1 MKQKNTL
8 SETYTLMNGINIPK
22 IGLGTWFIPDDEA
35 AAAVC
40 KAVEIGYRHI
50 DTAQA
55 YENER
60 GIGKGVRDCGI
71 SRQELFITTKLA
83 AELKTYEEAAQAITG
98 SLEKM
103 GLDYIDL
110 MLIHSPQPWTD
121 FRGGDYAAGNREA
134 WRALEDAYK
143 AGKIRAIG
151 ISNFQEHDI
160 ENILSSCTI
169 KPMVNQL
176 LAHIGNTPANLIE
189 YCRENG
195 ILVEAYSP
203 VAHGEIL
210 KSEEV
215 RAIAEKYQVTVPQL
229 CIRYDLQLGTLPLPK
244 TANPAHMREN
254 AKVDFEIYKTA
265 ERLWRV
271 QFISCVQRKIKYS
284 RREKMNRPYIFC
296 HMMTSLD
303 GKIMGSYMN
312 TKEGENAGNVF
323 YNISFGENP
332 YYKHQGWLSGRVTT
346 DDNFTF
352 YEKPALD
359 ENAPVV
365 PEGDFV
371 ANGNAGMYYVSVDP
385 AGKLG
390 WKSGKLTY
398 VDTHAHVIEVLTGKA
413 SNSYKAFLRKL
424 GISYIVAGVETL
436 DYEMTMEKLKKL
448 FGIETLMLGG
458 GGVLNWSF
466 IQAGMCDEVSVVI
479 APVADGSSK
488 TPALFNAKDEWA
500 SDTPVAFEL
509 QSAEIKDGGSV
520 WLRYLVKR

>member
-1 MKQKNTL
+1 MDKYLNEDAITAEIMSYVKNRIYNYAVL
-8 SETYTLMNGINIPK
+8 IDGDW
-22 IGLGTWFIPDDEA
+22 GT
-35 AAAVC
+35 
-40 KAVEIGYRHI
+40 G
-50 DTAQA
+50 
-55 YENER
+55 
-60 GIGKGVRDCGI
+60 
-71 SRQELFITTKLA
+71 
-83 AELKTYEEAAQAITG
+83 KTYFIQKSIIPTLEG
-98 SLEKM
+98 SGYM
-103 GLDYIDL
+103 PIYISL
-110 MLIHSPQPWTD
+110 YGVNSTD
-121 FRGGDYAAGNREA
+121 TVSQKI
-134 WRALEDAYK
+134 ALSILTNKLPSDKRTVAK
-143 AGKIRAIG
+143 QCLPAIG
-151 ISNFQEHDI
+151 SFVLPIGQ
-160 ENILSSCTI
+160 T
-169 KPMVNQL
+169 L
-176 LAHIGNTPANLIE
+176 L
-189 YCRENG
+189 
-195 ILVEAYSP
+195 
-203 VAHGEIL
+203 
-210 KSEEV
+210 
-215 RAIAEKYQVTVPQL
+215 
-229 CIRYDLQLGTLPLPK
+229 
-244 TANPAHMREN
+244 N
-254 AKVDFEIYKTA
+254 AT
-265 ERLWRV
+265 
-271 QFISCVQRKIKYS
+271 
-284 RREKMNRPYIFC
+284 
-296 HMMTSLD
+296 
-303 GKIMGSYMN
+303 G
-312 TKEGENAGNVF
+312 
-323 YNISFGENP
+323 ISFGENP

-436 DYEMTMEKLKKL
+436 DYEMAMEKLKKL